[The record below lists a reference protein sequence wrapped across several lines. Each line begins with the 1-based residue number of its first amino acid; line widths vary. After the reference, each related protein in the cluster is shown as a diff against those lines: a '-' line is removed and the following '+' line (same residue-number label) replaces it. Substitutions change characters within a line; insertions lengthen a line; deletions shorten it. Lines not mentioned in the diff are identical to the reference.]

1 MPCDSQI
8 SGTRPLVKPLVRGY
22 IIRVVKREQPMRK
35 LYEVLVQPACG
46 EGVAFWEQVEAVNPV
61 QAKRIVESRFPSN
74 WRVNSNART
83 A

>member
-1 MPCDSQI
+1 
-8 SGTRPLVKPLVRGY
+8 
-22 IIRVVKREQPMRK
+22 MRK